1 MAGRSASVNLPPSRP
16 EGHGGSAG
24 PVSLAMADRPG
35 LVCACYF
42 FFAFFGGR
50 VRAWVSAVSTHP
62 EACSG
67 VSRQAAGRLT

>member
-1 MAGRSASVNLPPSRP
+1 MNLPPSRP

-24 PVSLAMADRPG
+24 PVSLVMADRPG
-35 LVCACYF
+35 LVCAPCYF

-50 VRAWVSAVSTHP
+50 VRAWESAVSTQG